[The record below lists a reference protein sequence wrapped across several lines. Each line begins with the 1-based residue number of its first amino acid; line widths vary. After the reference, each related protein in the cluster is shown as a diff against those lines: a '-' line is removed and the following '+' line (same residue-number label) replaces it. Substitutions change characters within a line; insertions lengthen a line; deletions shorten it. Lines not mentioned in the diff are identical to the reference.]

1 MSILNYE
8 NMTKKQIVEE
18 LLTLQGE
25 YSRCSAENERAIS
38 LLKKWYEC
46 WECAITPDK
55 ELERE
60 TEALFASV
68 STEQTPVC
76 PDTAIEKANQK
87 RDGDRQ

>member
-1 MSILNYE
+1 MVSSLCKPADGSVYLHVRE
-8 NMTKKQIVEE
+8 
-18 LLTLQGE
+18 
-25 YSRCSAENERAIS
+25 SAENERAIS

-68 STEQTPVC
+68 STEQTPVL
-76 PDTAIEKANQK
+76 PETAIEKDCTQNGNERVEKGQ
-87 RDGDRQ
+87 